1 MRLIYYENN
10 RNLVKMKFTELIL
23 LKKRLYAL
31 HETVLSV
38 HNQFV
43 HKFLPITKNP
53 LCPLPF

>member
-1 MRLIYYENN
+1 MIQNVTRFN
-10 RNLVKMKFTELIL
+10 KFAELIL

-43 HKFLPITKNP
+43 HKFLPITKNL